1 MRKTNQFMLEA
12 KQHYIKAL
20 VGSRVV
26 LEKVRS
32 TKTKDFAGA
41 NLACQRAQANTNSGP
56 IQIAKQQTP
65 WQNGLAGVSDG
76 RMMPAGLADQGHLQ
90 VTFGQQG
97 NFMSIMTTVLLL
109 FLCFYCLSLTLL
121 LLLYYYFTTT
131 LLRGQLQVTFGQQ
144 GNNFETVHLYE
155 HDLSS
160 SNAAHHRN
168 SCNGVNGLVSEVA
181 VKEIL
186 AQDHF
191 VRNILN

>member
-1 MRKTNQFMLEA
+1 MCVTCVRVKDDTEEMRKTNQFMLEA

-121 LLLYYYFTTT
+121 LLLYYTDNCRSLLVSRATT
-131 LLRGQLQVTFGQQ
+131 LKQFTSTSMISRRQTRR
-144 GNNFETVHLYE
+144 TT
-155 HDLSS
+155 
-160 SNAAHHRN
+160 ATPAT
-168 SCNGVNGLVSEVA
+168 A
-181 VKEIL
+181 
-186 AQDHF
+186 
-191 VRNILN
+191 